1 MRAQHGYGHDGHD
14 GRHQRDAR
22 HEQYQRDRQHLVG
35 GVSAPS
41 RLNPALG
48 EAVLIERGD
57 GPRLYRTDGGAL
69 LDLHMSFGATI
80 LGHNHP
86 AVRRAIE
93 QALELGIVSG
103 AETVHQARLA
113 ARVCELVPCAERVRF
128 AGSGSE
134 ATNAALRLARA
145 YTGRDKVLKFEGHFH
160 GLHEHVVYSAHP
172 PLRAET
178 PGRLLE
184 PVVES
189 GGVPAAFARQVL
201 VAPWND
207 QAAVERA
214 FARHGGEIAAVLLEP
229 INYNSGALPAD
240 PAFLRALRELTR
252 DRGAVLIFD
261 EVLSGF
267 RTGTSCAQGYYGVT
281 PDVCLL
287 AKAVANGVPLAIIAG
302 SAEVMAA
309 FGPTGPAAL
318 SGTYSGH
325 LFGVLAAQ
333 ATLDELAA
341 PGRYDG
347 PQGLL
352 AVGARLYRGLD
363 AIFRRHGV
371 RCRVQGIG
379 ARFGLLFG
387 LDPDAPA
394 TTYQQA
400 ARHDGA
406 LQHRFVRAAFAQ
418 GVYFHS
424 YDVALG
430 HHGFSAA
437 HTPADVDEALDR
449 IETACRA
456 LTAAPAAPAARR
468 GA

>member
-1 MRAQHGYGHDGHD
+1 M
-14 GRHQRDAR
+14 
-22 HEQYQRDRQHLVG
+22 
-35 GVSAPS
+35 
-41 RLNPALG
+41 
-48 EAVLIERGD
+48 
-57 GPRLYRTDGGAL
+57 
-69 LDLHMSFGATI
+69 
-80 LGHNHP
+80 
-86 AVRRAIE
+86 
-93 QALELGIVSG
+93 
-103 AETVHQARLA
+103 
-113 ARVCELVPCAERVRF
+113 VRF
-128 AGSGSE
+128 ASSGSE

-145 YTGRDKVLKFEGHFH
+145 YTGRDMVLKFEGHFH

-178 PGRLLE
+178 PGQLLE

-189 GGVPAAFARQVL
+189 GGVPAAFAQQVL

-207 QAAVERA
+207 LAAVQRA
-214 FARHGGEIAAVLLEP
+214 FERHGGEIAAVLLEP

-240 PAFLRALRELTR
+240 PAFLRALREITR

-267 RTGTSCAQGYYGVT
+267 RTGTSCAQGYFQVT

-302 SAEVMAA
+302 SAEVMSA
-309 FGPTGPAAL
+309 FSPTGPAGL

-347 PQGLL
+347 PQGIL
-352 AVGARLYRGLD
+352 AVGERLYRGLD
-363 AIFRRHGV
+363 AIFRRHGLP
-371 RCRVQGIG
+371 CRVQGIG

-387 LDPDAPA
+387 LDPDTPVTA
-394 TTYQQA
+394 YQQA
-400 ARHDGA
+400 ARHDGV
-406 LQHRFVRAAFAQ
+406 LQHRFVRAAFEQ

-456 LTAAPAAPAARR
+456 LDAARTPGGPR
-468 GA
+468 QGR